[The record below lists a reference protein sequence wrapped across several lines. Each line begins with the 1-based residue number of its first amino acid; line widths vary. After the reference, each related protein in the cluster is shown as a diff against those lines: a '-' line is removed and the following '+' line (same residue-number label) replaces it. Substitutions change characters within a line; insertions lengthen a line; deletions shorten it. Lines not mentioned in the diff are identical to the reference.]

1 MLDLYQMIESGGRMK
16 FEVTGE
22 DLVMFADRLIEKAQ
36 QMKMAE
42 LEHKT
47 NFKETY
53 LTPEEVAGMCGIS
66 PSTLYPWEKAGYL
79 IPNHVGKR
87 RLYKLSDVERILSGE
102 RGDIKTA
109 KKSYIVARRMRL
121 RLPVRAGHESVPM
134 QTIICQ

>member
-36 QMKMAE
+36 QIALAKHEQQSVANDK
-42 LEHKT
+42 L
-47 NFKETY
+47 
-53 LTPEEVAGMCGIS
+53 LTPDEVAKMCGIS

-79 IPNHVGKR
+79 VPNHVGKR
-87 RLYKLSDVERILSGE
+87 RLYRLSDVERILSGE

-109 KKSYIVARRMRL
+109 KKSYVVAKENAN
-121 RLPVRAGHESVPM
+121 VNAVSCG
-134 QTIICQ
+134 T

>member
-36 QMKMAE
+36 QIALAK
-42 LEHKT
+42 LEQKSAC
-47 NFKETY
+47 KETY
-53 LTPEEVAGMCGIS
+53 LTPDEVAKMCGIS

-79 IPNHVGKR
+79 VPNHVGKR

-109 KKSYIVARRMRL
+109 KKSYVVAREQ
-121 RLPVRAGHESVPM
+121 AESASSVSG
-134 QTIICQ
+134 T

>member
-36 QMKMAE
+36 QIALAKHEQQSVANDK
-42 LEHKT
+42 L
-47 NFKETY
+47 
-53 LTPEEVAGMCGIS
+53 LTPDEVAKMCGIS

-79 IPNHVGKR
+79 VPNHVGKR
-87 RLYKLSDVERILSGE
+87 RLYRLSDVERILSGE

-109 KKSYIVARRMRL
+109 KKSYVVAKEN
-121 RLPVRAGHESVPM
+121 VEANTASCG
-134 QTIICQ
+134 T